1 MTLFYADDNNLFNIR
16 EILKNVI
23 FCVLPETWENETFT
37 FKDVL

>member
-1 MTLFYADDNNLFNIR
+1 MNISWFWK
-16 EILKNVI
+16 ILKNII